1 METSQSAESREFQ
14 YPAELR
20 SAQARKHLRTYIN
33 VTKRGICQGRQILL
47 REDSDPDSTVLSINV
62 YHSGTVLIQGSEASL
77 TSFEKT
83 YKQIKEAAEIEKT
96 HTTANDP
103 ENTDPE
109 DPEDP
114 TSDSTTPDT
123 NLPTPTTPSDT
134 QHMRECLALLELE
147 FVEFRELTL
156 ARLTETSI
164 TQQLRDEVSQL
175 KRENRVAIT
184 ELTSEVKD
192 LQQENESLRAQL
204 TSVKEEMQ
212 RREKTTNKELQGLR
226 EQLHRYTAPP
236 TPAPRAHSQ
245 EQGHQR
251 KQCPR
256 NRDRAEAEQ
265 DKGAP
270 GGEEARGDRGERED
284 EQPPE
289 PAEPGS
295 AEPAE
300 PGSAEPESAEP
311 AEPESAVPEA
321 ELIKHKRHSQAKTAS
336 GQEAGQ
342 TDEEFEVVAKKKKKK
357 NKHSEEGE
365 PMRDSVSVSSGE
377 KTHFPGVKV
386 AESGGDP
393 QPMPEEELTSSPE
406 AVPPCQKK
414 EAEAQIS
421 LSLATR
427 QGELKLKL
435 WLWRAARPLK
445 RTGQTARKMRA
456 CTRRMTGGS
465 LIPR

>member
-1 METSQSAESREFQ
+1 MEMSQSAESREFL

-20 SAQARKHLRTYIN
+20 SAQARKHHKLSVLREYPECLYTDYSGTGDKKMKSNLIFYTQHLNAWHTAVCKTYSNVTKRGICQAHHHHRLCLYSFPGLAQHTLVVIVTKTYIN
-33 VTKRGICQGRQILL
+33 VTKRGICQDRQILL

-77 TSFEKT
+77 TSFEKK
-83 YKQIKEAAEIEKT
+83 YKQLKEAAEIEKT

-184 ELTSEVKD
+184 ELTSEMKDLQQENESLRTQLTSEMKD

-212 RREKTTNKELQGLR
+212 RREKCTNTERALQL
-226 EQLHRYTAPP
+226 L
-236 TPAPRAHSQ
+236 
-245 EQGHQR
+245 
-251 KQCPR
+251 
-256 NRDRAEAEQ
+256 NRDTL
-265 DKGAP
+265 
-270 GGEEARGDRGERED
+270 
-284 EQPPE
+284 
-289 PAEPGS
+289 GS
-295 AEPAE
+295 PSCIVIHTGTNDL
-300 PGSAEPESAEP
+300 GSLRHDTAK
-311 AEPESAVPEA
+311 AV
-321 ELIKHKRHSQAKTAS
+321 R
-336 GQEAGQ
+336 
-342 TDEEFEVVAKKKKKK
+342 
-357 NKHSEEGE
+357 
-365 PMRDSVSVSSGE
+365 R
-377 KTHFPGVKV
+377 V
-386 AESGGDP
+386 AERATQEFPD
-393 QPMPEEELTSSPE
+393 SSNTNQNNNE
-406 AVPPCQKK
+406 V
-414 EAEAQIS
+414 S
-421 LSLATR
+421 
-427 QGELKLKL
+427 
-435 WLWRAARPLK
+435 ARSAP
-445 RTGQTARKMRA
+445 
-456 CTRRMTGGS
+456 S
-465 LIPR
+465 